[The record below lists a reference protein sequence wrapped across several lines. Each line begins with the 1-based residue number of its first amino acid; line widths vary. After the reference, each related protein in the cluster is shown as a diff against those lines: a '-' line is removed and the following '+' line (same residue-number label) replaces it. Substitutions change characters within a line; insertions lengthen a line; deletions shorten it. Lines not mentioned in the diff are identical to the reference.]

1 VIGPPGAG
9 GSARGGVLGS
19 QTVSL
24 LATNYTPISIISV
37 ISLVGGYGGLWL
49 LWRLVFSSKR
59 THDDT
64 LDRARRDAAL
74 KTAAPPQDAA
84 EPD

>member
-1 VIGPPGAG
+1 
-9 GSARGGVLGS
+9 VLGS
-19 QTVSL
+19 REVGL
-24 LATNYTPISIISV
+24 LASNYTPISIISV

-64 LDRARRDAAL
+64 HDRARRAAAL
-74 KTAAPPQDAA
+74 KAAEHGDDAA